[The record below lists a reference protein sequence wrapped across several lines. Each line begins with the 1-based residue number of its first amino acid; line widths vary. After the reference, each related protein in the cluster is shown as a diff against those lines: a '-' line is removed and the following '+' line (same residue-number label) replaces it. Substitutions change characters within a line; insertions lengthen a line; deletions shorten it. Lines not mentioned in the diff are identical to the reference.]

1 MLSFVLLFSTLS
13 QSIVAT
19 TVYAGNILMMEV
31 ALEGRMDSATAPGF
45 EKEIFQKLDGVTELV
60 LDFTD
65 LAYLSSAGLRVLLSC
80 QKKMNAAKGS
90 MVVKHVNEIIME
102 VFEATGFDSI
112 LTVEQ

>member
-1 MLSFVLLFSTLS
+1 MKFDVKT
-13 QSIVAT
+13 Q
-19 TVYAGNILMMEV
+19 GKKMEV
-31 ALEGRMDSATAPGF
+31 ALEGRMDSATAPEF
-45 EKEIFQKLDGVTELV
+45 EKKLDGVTELV

>member
-1 MLSFVLLFSTLS
+1 MKFDVKT
-13 QSIVAT
+13 Q
-19 TVYAGNILMMEV
+19 GKKMEV

-45 EKEIFQKLDGVTELV
+45 EKEIFQKLV

>member
-1 MLSFVLLFSTLS
+1 MKFDVKT
-13 QSIVAT
+13 Q
-19 TVYAGNILMMEV
+19 GKKMEV

-80 QKKMNAAKGS
+80 QKKM
-90 MVVKHVNEIIME
+90 HVNEIIME

>member
-1 MLSFVLLFSTLS
+1 MKFDVKT
-13 QSIVAT
+13 Q
-19 TVYAGNILMMEV
+19 GKKMEV

-65 LAYLSSAGLRVLLSC
+65 LAYLFSAGLRVLLSC

-90 MVVKHVNEIIME
+90 ILSESVLSSVPCSLSEF
-102 VFEATGFDSI
+102 VFSVSVFFS
-112 LTVEQ
+112 

>member
-1 MLSFVLLFSTLS
+1 MKFDVKT
-13 QSIVAT
+13 Q
-19 TVYAGNILMMEV
+19 GKKMEV
-31 ALEGRMDSATAPGF
+31 ALEGRMDSATAPEF
-45 EKEIFQKLDGVTELV
+45 EKEIFQKLDGV
-60 LDFTD
+60 TD

>member
-1 MLSFVLLFSTLS
+1 MKFDVKT
-13 QSIVAT
+13 Q
-19 TVYAGNILMMEV
+19 GKKMEV

-60 LDFTD
+60 LDSD

>member
-1 MLSFVLLFSTLS
+1 MKFDVKT
-13 QSIVAT
+13 Q
-19 TVYAGNILMMEV
+19 GKKMEV
-31 ALEGRMDSATAPGF
+31 ALEGRMDSATAPEF
-45 EKEIFQKLDGVTELV
+45 EKEIFQKLE
-60 LDFTD
+60 FTD

>member
-1 MLSFVLLFSTLS
+1 MKFDVKT
-13 QSIVAT
+13 Q
-19 TVYAGNILMMEV
+19 GKKMEV

-65 LAYLSSAGLRVLLSC
+65 LAYLSSAGLS

>member
-1 MLSFVLLFSTLS
+1 MKFDVKT
-13 QSIVAT
+13 Q
-19 TVYAGNILMMEV
+19 GKKMEV
-31 ALEGRMDSATAPGF
+31 ALEGRMDSATAPEF
-45 EKEIFQKLDGVTELV
+45 EKEIFQKLDGVTE
-60 LDFTD
+60 

>member
-1 MLSFVLLFSTLS
+1 MKFDVKT
-13 QSIVAT
+13 Q
-19 TVYAGNILMMEV
+19 GKKMEV
-31 ALEGRMDSATAPGF
+31 ALEGRMDSATAPGV

>member
-1 MLSFVLLFSTLS
+1 MKLNVKT
-13 QSIVAT
+13 Q
-19 TVYAGNILMMEV
+19 GKKMEV
-31 ALEGRMDSATAPGF
+31 TLEGRMDSTTAPEF
-45 EKEIFQKLDGVTELV
+45 EREIFPQLEGITELI
-60 LDFTD
+60 LDFSD

>member
-1 MLSFVLLFSTLS
+1 MKFDVKT
-13 QSIVAT
+13 Q
-19 TVYAGNILMMEV
+19 GKKMEV
-31 ALEGRMDSATAPGF
+31 ALEGRMDSATAPEF
-45 EKEIFQKLDGVTELV
+45 EKEIFPKLDGVTELV

-80 QKKMNAAKGS
+80 QNAAKGS

>member
-1 MLSFVLLFSTLS
+1 MKFDVKT
-13 QSIVAT
+13 Q
-19 TVYAGNILMMEV
+19 GKKMEV

-45 EKEIFQKLDGVTELV
+45 EKEIFHELV

>member
-1 MLSFVLLFSTLS
+1 MKFDVKT
-13 QSIVAT
+13 Q
-19 TVYAGNILMMEV
+19 GKKMEV

-90 MVVKHVNEIIME
+90 MVVKHEIIME

>member
-1 MLSFVLLFSTLS
+1 MKLNVKT
-13 QSIVAT
+13 Q
-19 TVYAGNILMMEV
+19 GKKMEV
-31 ALEGRMDSATAPGF
+31 TLEGRMDSITAPEF
-45 EKEIFQKLDGVTELV
+45 EREIFPQLEGITELI
-60 LDFTD
+60 LDFSD

>member
-1 MLSFVLLFSTLS
+1 MKLNVKTE
-13 QSIVAT
+13 
-19 TVYAGNILMMEV
+19 GKKMEV
-31 ALEGRMDSATAPGF
+31 TLEGRMDSTTAPEF
-45 EKEIFQKLDGVTELV
+45 EREIFPQLEGITELI
-60 LDFTD
+60 LDFSN

-90 MVVKHVNEIIME
+90 MVVKNVNEIIME

>member
-1 MLSFVLLFSTLS
+1 MKFDVKT
-13 QSIVAT
+13 Q
-19 TVYAGNILMMEV
+19 GKKMEV

-80 QKKMNAAKGS
+80 QKKLMERIMK
-90 MVVKHVNEIIME
+90 VINENI
-102 VFEATGFDSI
+102 GNPN
-112 LTVEQ
+112 LTIETITTLPALSKQYP